1 MTVRRGR
8 FREEPAPIVCDR
20 LRPMKSPLIVRPG
33 KRLRLSRV
41 DASDDA
47 GLANKADALG
57 HLAADLE
64 RLRELQQLLYADGR
78 FALLVVLQAMD
89 TGGKDGTIRHVM
101 SGLNPAGCVVTS
113 FKAPSSEELSHDY
126 LWRIH
131 KAVPARGMIGV
142 FNRSHYEDVLV
153 VRVHK
158 MVPREV
164 WSKRYR
170 QINDMERMLDE
181 NGVKILK
188 FYLHISK
195 AEQAK
200 RLRERIEDKSK
211 NWKFSAADLAER
223 KLWGKYQEAFEDAI
237 NECSTSW
244 APWHVVPADKKWARD
259 CIVARAM
266 VDALEALPL
275 RWPKP
280 KTDLSKLVI
289 R

>member
-1 MTVRRGR
+1 
-8 FREEPAPIVCDR
+8 
-20 LRPMKSPLIVRPG
+20 MKSPLIVRPG
-33 KRLRLSRV
+33 KQIRLSRV
-41 DASDDA
+41 SASDDA
-47 GLANKADALG
+47 GFADKTDARA
-57 HLAADLE
+57 HLEADLE

-78 FALLVVLQAMD
+78 FALLVVIQAMD

-142 FNRSHYEDVLV
+142 FNRSHYEDVLI

-170 QINDMERMLDE
+170 QINEMERMLDE

-195 AEQAK
+195 SEQAR
-200 RLRERIEDKSK
+200 RLKARIDDKGK
-211 NWKFSAADLAER
+211 NWKFSSADLDER
-223 KLWGKYQEAFEDAI
+223 KLWGKYQAAFEDAI
-237 NECSTSW
+237 NECSTKW
-244 APWHVVPADKKWARD
+244 APWHVVPANKKWARD

-266 VDALEALPL
+266 VGALEELPL
-275 RWPKP
+275 RWPKS
-280 KTDLSKLVI
+280 KIDLSRVVI

>member
-1 MTVRRGR
+1 
-8 FREEPAPIVCDR
+8 
-20 LRPMKSPLIVRPG
+20 MKSPLIVRPG
-33 KRLRLSRV
+33 KRIRLSRV
-41 DASDDA
+41 SASDDA
-47 GLANKADALG
+47 GIANKTDAQG
-57 HLAADLE
+57 RLATDLE

-78 FALLVVLQAMD
+78 FALLVVIQAMD

-142 FNRSHYEDVLV
+142 FNRSHYEDVLI

-170 QINDMERMLDE
+170 QINEMERTLDE

-195 AEQAK
+195 SEQAR
-200 RLRERIEDKSK
+200 RLKARIDDKAK
-211 NWKFSAADLAER
+211 NWKFSAADLDER
-223 KLWGKYQEAFEDAI
+223 KLWSKYQAAFEDAI
-237 NECSTSW
+237 NECSTKW
-244 APWHVVPADKKWARD
+244 APWHVVPANKKWARD

-266 VDALEALPL
+266 VEALEELPL
-275 RWPKP
+275 RWPKS
-280 KTDLSKLVI
+280 KIDLSKVVI

>member
-1 MTVRRGR
+1 
-8 FREEPAPIVCDR
+8 
-20 LRPMKSPLIVRPG
+20 MKSPIIVRPG
-33 KRLRLSRV
+33 KRFRLSRV
-41 DASDDA
+41 NASDDA
-47 GLANKADALG
+47 GFKDKDDARKR
-57 HLAADLE
+57 LAADLE

-142 FNRSHYEDVLV
+142 FNRSHYEDVLI
-153 VRVHK
+153 VRVKK

-164 WSKRYR
+164 WEKRYR
-170 QINDMERMLDE
+170 QINEMERMLHE

-195 AEQAK
+195 GEQLR
-200 RLRERIEDKSK
+200 RLRARIDDKAK
-211 NWKFSAADLAER
+211 NWKFSEADLAER
-223 KLWGKYQEAFEDAI
+223 KLWSKYQAAFEDAI
-237 NECSTSW
+237 NECSTSY
-244 APWHVVPADKKWARD
+244 APWCVVPANKKWARD

-266 VDALEALPL
+266 VKALEAMPL
-275 RWPKP
+275 RWPKA
-280 KTDLSKLVI
+280 KTDLSRLVI